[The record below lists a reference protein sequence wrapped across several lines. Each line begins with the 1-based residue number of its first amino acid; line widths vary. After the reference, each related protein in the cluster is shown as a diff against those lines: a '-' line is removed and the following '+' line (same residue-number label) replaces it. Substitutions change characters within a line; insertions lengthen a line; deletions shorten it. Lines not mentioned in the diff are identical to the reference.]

1 MENIVILICCV
12 LFIVLLLYSILKSME
27 YKQSLA
33 TWKEISKTQDE
44 LIGEL
49 KEETNLYKQQMVLY
63 KELCKTN
70 VIYIDVQKQYITE
83 LLEILK
89 IEKP

>member
-1 MENIVILICCV
+1 MEILCLSLFCIVV
-12 LFIVLLLYSILKSME
+12 VFVFLFIIKN
-27 YKQSLA
+27 A
-33 TWKEISKTQDE
+33 HIRDWKKVSKLQNE

-49 KEETNLYKQQMVLY
+49 KEETNLYKKQMALY

-70 VIYIDVQKQYITE
+70 DIYIDVQKQYITE

>member
-1 MENIVILICCV
+1 MLFLIAALFV
-12 LFIVLLLYSILKSME
+12 FLFIKKNTDIRD
-27 YKQSLA
+27 
-33 TWKEISKTQDE
+33 WKNVSKLQNT

-49 KEETNLYKQQMVLY
+49 KEETNLYKKQVVLY

-70 VIYIDVQKQYITE
+70 DLYIDVQKQYINE

-89 IEKP
+89 TQK

>member
-1 MENIVILICCV
+1 MLFFIVVMLV
-12 LFIVLLLYSILKSME
+12 FLFIKSNTHV
-27 YKQSLA
+27 QD
-33 TWKEISKTQDE
+33 WKNVSKLQDT

-49 KEETNLYKQQMVLY
+49 KEETNLYKKQVVLY

-70 VIYIDVQKQYITE
+70 DVYINVQKQYINE

-89 IEKP
+89 TQK

>member
-1 MENIVILICCV
+1 MEILCLSLFCTV
-12 LFIVLLLYSILKSME
+12 VVFVFLFIMSNTHV
-27 YKQSLA
+27 QD
-33 TWKEISKTQDE
+33 WKKVSKLQNE

-49 KEETNLYKQQMVLY
+49 KEETNLYKKQMVLY

-70 VIYIDVQKQYITE
+70 DVYIDVQKQYITE

>member
-1 MENIVILICCV
+1 MEILCLALFFTLV
-12 LFIVLLLYSILKSME
+12 VFVFLFIKNNIHIRD
-27 YKQSLA
+27 
-33 TWKEISKTQDE
+33 WKKVSKLQNE

-49 KEETNLYKQQMVLY
+49 KEETNLYKKQMVLY

-70 VIYIDVQKQYITE
+70 DIYIDVQKQYITE
-83 LLEILK
+83 LLGILK

>member
-1 MENIVILICCV
+1 MEILCLSLFCIVV
-12 LFIVLLLYSILKSME
+12 VFVFLFIMSNTHV
-27 YKQSLA
+27 QD
-33 TWKEISKTQDE
+33 WKKVSKLQDE

-49 KEETNLYKQQMVLY
+49 KEETKIYKQQMVLY

-70 VIYIDVQKQYITE
+70 DIYIDVQKQYITE

>member
-1 MENIVILICCV
+1 MDILCLSLFFTLV
-12 LFIVLLLYSILKSME
+12 VFVFLFIMSNTHV
-27 YKQSLA
+27 QD
-33 TWKEISKTQDE
+33 WKKVSKLQNE

-49 KEETNLYKQQMVLY
+49 KEETNLYKKQMVLY

-70 VIYIDVQKQYITE
+70 DIYIDVQKQYITE
-83 LLEILK
+83 LLGILK

>member
-1 MENIVILICCV
+1 MEILCLV
-12 LFIVLLLYSILKSME
+12 LFFIVVMLVFLFIKSNTHV
-27 YKQSLA
+27 QD
-33 TWKEISKTQDE
+33 WKNVSKLQDT

-49 KEETNLYKQQMVLY
+49 KEETNLYKKQVGLY

-70 VIYIDVQKQYITE
+70 DVYINVQKQYINE

-89 IEKP
+89 TQK

>member
-49 KEETNLYKQQMVLY
+49 KEETNLYKKQMVLY

-70 VIYIDVQKQYITE
+70 DIYIDVQKQYITE

>member
-1 MENIVILICCV
+1 MEILCLV
-12 LFIVLLLYSILKSME
+12 LFFIVVMLVFLFIKSNTHV
-27 YKQSLA
+27 QD
-33 TWKEISKTQDE
+33 WKNVSKLQDT

-49 KEETNLYKQQMVLY
+49 KEETNLYKKQVVLY

-70 VIYIDVQKQYITE
+70 DVYINVQKQYINE

-89 IEKP
+89 TQK

>member
-1 MENIVILICCV
+1 MEILCLSLFFTLV
-12 LFIVLLLYSILKSME
+12 VFVFLFIMSNTHV
-27 YKQSLA
+27 QD
-33 TWKEISKTQDE
+33 WKKVSKLQNE

-49 KEETNLYKQQMVLY
+49 KEETNLYKKQMVLY

-70 VIYIDVQKQYITE
+70 DIYIDVQKQYITE
-83 LLEILK
+83 LLGILK

>member
-1 MENIVILICCV
+1 MEILCLALFFTLV
-12 LFIVLLLYSILKSME
+12 VFVFLFIKNNIHIRD
-27 YKQSLA
+27 
-33 TWKEISKTQDE
+33 WKKVSKLQNE

-49 KEETNLYKQQMVLY
+49 KEETKIYKKQMVLY

-70 VIYIDVQKQYITE
+70 DIYIDVQKQYITE

>member
-33 TWKEISKTQDE
+33 TWKEISKTKDE

>member
-1 MENIVILICCV
+1 MEILCLSLFFTLV
-12 LFIVLLLYSILKSME
+12 VFVFLFIMSNTHV
-27 YKQSLA
+27 QD
-33 TWKEISKTQDE
+33 WKKVSKLQNE

-49 KEETNLYKQQMVLY
+49 KEETNLYKKQMVLY

-70 VIYIDVQKQYITE
+70 DIYIDVQKQYITE

>member
-1 MENIVILICCV
+1 MEILCLALFFTLV
-12 LFIVLLLYSILKSME
+12 VFVFLFIMSNTHV
-27 YKQSLA
+27 QD
-33 TWKEISKTQDE
+33 WKKVSKLQNE

-49 KEETNLYKQQMVLY
+49 KEETNLYKKQMVLY

-70 VIYIDVQKQYITE
+70 DIYIDVQKQYITE

>member
-1 MENIVILICCV
+1 MEILCLALFCIVV
-12 LFIVLLLYSILKSME
+12 VFVFLFIMSNKHIRD
-27 YKQSLA
+27 
-33 TWKEISKTQDE
+33 WKKVSKLQDE
-44 LIGEL
+44 LIEEL
-49 KEETNLYKQQMVLY
+49 KEETKIYKKQMFLY

-70 VIYIDVQKQYITE
+70 DVYIDVQKQYITE